1 MYVYVCLFV
10 LLGSERC
17 HSSSTLPNQSV
28 IEYMLRSEGEWAAA
42 CSTGHTERT
51 ERCCIAEVSAGNVS
65 MQQRVLADDF
75 SGLFEGGHRY
85 SKADCLQ
92 NTNVTC
98 RSNHFNGARIVFQ
111 GDALEVAVAYGNETW
126 ITLEGSKGMYVWT
139 DVWVRRNASWF
150 ILSATDVVVNLTSPS
165 GELSVLPRI
174 PNDI

>member
-1 MYVYVCLFV
+1 MGRVCGVMMGRLGGSSQVSVYVCLFV

-17 HSSSTLPNQSV
+17 HSSSLLPNQSV

-42 CSTGHTERT
+42 CSTGD
-51 ERCCIAEVSAGNVS
+51 VS

-98 RSNHFNGARIVFQ
+98 RSNHFNGARIVFE
-111 GDALEVAVAYGNETW
+111 GDALEVAVVYGNETW

-174 PNDI
+174 PK